1 MYVPAQFAISITLF
15 RILLIFFF
23 TYINIYILHIQ
34 ILLFTYLLLVYYLL
48 FIPLLFTFSTVVTYA
63 KVSQKLTFLTS

>member
-15 RILLIFFF
+15 RILLIFF

-34 ILLFTYLLLVYYLL
+34 ILLFTCLLLVYYLL